1 MNSRKIAKALRL
13 RWDMKVEDY
22 YYSTVHDEADI
33 EAIKFASG
41 IKTKLGQ
48 FFAVISFRRRTP

>member
-1 MNSRKIAKALRL
+1 
-13 RWDMKVEDY
+13 MKVEDY